1 MLTDNSFTRD
11 DDDTRRERL
20 VLFSAN
26 IGAVAVELGLLPAK
40 VTEAEG
46 AQVEWDDAV
55 SAATRET
62 GESQTVKSDPAPATK
77 PDGQK

>member
-26 IGAVAVELGLLPAK
+26 IGDFFVEFKLAPAK
-40 VTEAEG
+40 FTLAEG
-46 AQVEWDDAV
+46 AL
-55 SAATRET
+55 AA
-62 GESQTVKSDPAPATK
+62 
-77 PDGQK
+77 